1 MKTKNP
7 MHKAYTRLTR
17 AIVVVFALVL
27 TAGFAQAQVTVS
39 ISDVSGR
46 PGETVTVPVEVSGAT
61 LSSINSFGFTVNT
74 PAGIT
79 FTGVETA
86 GTLTS
91 SWASVSENLLT
102 GVVGGFGSAISTD
115 GTLLNLV
122 FEYDDPYSGTDTV
135 TLTDLQISG
144 ADVAD
149 QGFDFTVTER
159 FMSVG
164 SQSVVIDRNFELS
177 VEVEDALVSGDAVNA
192 FNLDISYDPAVMT
205 IDKTQGNGGVI
216 TTGTLTASNW
226 TVTLNDVGG
235 EDSGTLRVAGFGSTL
250 TGEGTF
256 FKVAFTAVGAGTSTS
271 EISNVDFQ
279 PGPVDPP
286 YGLLTGTTTV
296 TLNQAPV
303 ATAGTLAVDEDASG
317 SVTLTGTDGNGDPLT
332 FALASQP
339 TNGSVT
345 LSGDVATYTP
355 DANFNGTD
363 SFTFT
368 ANDGT
373 DDSAAATVSV
383 TVNAVNDAPVVADAS
398 ATTDED
404 TAVDIALAGTDVEGD
419 ALTYSVATA
428 PSNGSVTIVGSTAT
442 YTPNAEYSGS
452 DSFTITANDGTDD
465 SAAATVSVTV
475 NAVNDAPVVADAS
488 ATTDEDTAVDIA
500 LVGTDVEGDA
510 LTYSVATAPSNGS
523 VTIAGSTATYTPN
536 ADYNGADS
544 FTVTANDG
552 TDDSAAATVS
562 VTVNAVNDA
571 PVAADASATT
581 AEGSSIAFSLSAT
594 DVDGNDLT
602 YSVATAPAN
611 GSVTIDGSMATYSPN
626 VGFNGMDSFTFV
638 ANDGTVDSA
647 PATATITVTQV
658 NDAPLAN
665 DIAAVTIEDTALS
678 ITLAGS
684 DADGDAVT
692 FAAATQPANGIL
704 SGTAPNMVYTPN
716 ADFNGTDSFTYTA
729 NDGMVDST
737 PATVTIT
744 VVAVNDVPVAA
755 DATASTTED
764 TAVDVTLSA
773 TDVDGDE
780 LTYTATDGANGTV
793 SVAGATATYMPAA
806 NFNGTDT
813 FTFVANDGTVD
824 SAPATVTV
832 TVGMVNDVPVVADVT
847 LTVEEDMA
855 GELTLSATD
864 NDGDAVTF
872 TVTDPTN
879 GTVALDG
886 DKVTY
891 TPAANFNGT
900 DSFTYTA
907 NDGTADSAA
916 GTVSVTVNS
925 VNDAPVFTVE
935 MPDVMIAEDNGL
947 LSFTYEATD
956 VDGDTLTFS
965 IAGEPAGATF
975 DASTGAFSVD
985 PMGKAGVYTIIGS
998 VSDGTVTVDATAA
1011 TVTIYG
1017 VNMRSANLAGVHEVG
1032 PVATPG
1038 SGMVWAR
1045 LVEDANTLEVWG
1057 SFADLSGDYAA
1068 SHIHLGVV
1076 GQNGGAAITLT
1087 ATPDADNRGGSWS
1100 VGDNTFDVSGNA
1112 DLVAAIKDGGA
1123 YVNVH
1128 TSAFAAGEI
1137 RGQILSSMNAA
1148 PAAATSLAPSLVNV
1162 AGDPEA
1168 TAFAVSWLPV
1178 ADPDGDRISY
1188 LFQTATDE
1196 NFSSNVEYVDFG
1208 QTNGI
1213 AFTVADAA
1221 ELYDALADLDPFS
1234 VEVGGSQT
1242 FYHRV
1247 ITTDGSLWTA
1257 GPGAETSL
1265 RRGQVTDTELGSEL
1279 PTEFALKGNYPNP
1292 FNPSTNIRFDLPE
1305 TADVSVI
1312 VVDLLGRQVLSVP
1325 PETFE
1330 AGAGKTILLD
1340 ASALSSGIYMYQVRS
1355 RTQSGMDVMS
1365 GTMTLIK

>member
-404 TAVDIALAGTDVEGD
+404 TAVDIALA
-419 ALTYSVATA
+419 
-428 PSNGSVTIVGSTAT
+428 
-442 YTPNAEYSGS
+442 
-452 DSFTITANDGTDD
+452 
-465 SAAATVSVTV
+465 
-475 NAVNDAPVVADAS
+475 
-488 ATTDEDTAVDIA
+488 
-500 LVGTDVEGDA
+500 GTDVEGDA